1 MSQFPFLD
9 EEDPLVPYNTFT
21 YGHQNSETASKHG
34 EPKHEINKLV
44 EDTIKKQRQENYK
57 DGVMPVQQDM
67 STKLDEAYK
76 TTQEASALSKALSD
90 RILET
95 NKGDYAQAGHYP
107 KYYDLSNKIA
117 ALHAWHE
124 NVLNNLM
131 TPAEASEVDG
141 AISQVSD
148 GLS

>member
-1 MSQFPFLD
+1 
-9 EEDPLVPYNTFT
+9 
-21 YGHQNSETASKHG
+21 
-34 EPKHEINKLV
+34 
-44 EDTIKKQRQENYK
+44 
-57 DGVMPVQQDM
+57 MPVQQDM

-95 NKGDYAQAGHYP
+95 KKGDYAQAGHYP

-141 AISQVSD
+141 AIASVSD
-148 GLS
+148 RLSQTTDDS